1 MRVFLRN
8 NGLSLVLFL
17 LFAGSLVGHSL
28 SGHRVE
34 NEELAMRGEEEISF
48 STYLG
53 SGAFIESVAENWESE
68 FLQMGM
74 FVILTVMLF
83 QKNSPES
90 KDPDNPEPG
99 YVWVHE
105 SEAPRVARL
114 LAPARW
120 VHDHSLSLALLLM
133 FVASFAVHVVYGARA
148 ATEEAISHGEPGVSS
163 GEYLWTA
170 QLWFESLQ
178 NWQSEF
184 LSIGVIVVLSV
195 FLRERGSPES
205 KPVERILPAAME
217 GVPVM
222 ESASP
227 G

>member
-1 MRVFLRN
+1 MRLFLRN

-17 LFAGSLVGHSL
+17 LFAGSLIGHSI

-34 NEELAMRGEEEISF
+34 NEELAMHGEEEISYT
-48 STYLG
+48 SYLG
-53 SGAFIESVAENWESE
+53 TGAFLESVSENWESE

-83 QKNSPES
+83 QKGSPES
-90 KDPDNPEPG
+90 KDPENPEPG
-99 YVWVHE
+99 YVWVRE
-105 SEAPRVARL
+105 SEAPRLSRL

-120 VHDHSLSLALLLM
+120 VHDHSLSIVLLLL
-133 FVASFAVHVVYGARA
+133 FVVSFVVHVISGARE
-148 ATEEAISHGEPGVSS
+148 ATEEALSHGEPGVSA

-184 LSIGVIVVLSV
+184 LSIGMIVVLSI

-205 KPVERILPAAME
+205 KPVERILPA
-217 GVPVM
+217 GVERAPAM